1 MDGEETAGRDPG
13 AVKAGPADPDELSV
27 EQVAMMIDYTL
38 LRPEASIGEY
48 SAFMA
53 RARDCGFRNIF
64 VPPCYAPLAEG
75 LLGTSNVG
83 IGVPVSFPFGYAT
96 PEVKAAEAVTALD
109 EGATEIDVVMNVSAA
124 VSGEWDIVQ
133 EDLEAVVASVREWE
147 RTTLRGPVVVK
158 LILETPY
165 LDGEGKREA
174 CRMAMESGLDFVKTA
189 TGLGPGGATV
199 EDVRLMRS
207 VVGREMGVKAAGGI
221 RTWKE
226 TRDMIEAGAN
236 RIGTSAGPEI
246 IEEFLGSR

>member
-1 MDGEETAGRDPG
+1 
-13 AVKAGPADPDELSV
+13 
-27 EQVAMMIDYTL
+27 
-38 LRPEASIGEY
+38 
-48 SAFMA
+48 
-53 RARDCGFRNIF
+53 
-64 VPPCYAPLAEG
+64 
-75 LLGTSNVG
+75 
-83 IGVPVSFPFGYAT
+83 
-96 PEVKAAEAVTALD
+96 
-109 EGATEIDVVMNVSAA
+109 
-124 VSGEWDIVQ
+124 
-133 EDLEAVVASVREWE
+133 VASVREWE